1 MLRIDTNRQNRNRSD
16 LLLSQR
22 VIKGCVGVRG
32 PQKLSE
38 KATSTSYHL
47 CNWKVCN
54 VLQEAINRNP
64 AENSIDLRFLRLF
77 ILHFENKTVI
87 GEVAEQLLP
96 FGFVGQHV
104 TIFLIVDRR
113 VILPIGCVLARVAF
127 EVP

>member
-1 MLRIDTNRQNRNRSD
+1 M
-16 LLLSQR
+16 
-22 VIKGCVGVRG
+22 
-32 PQKLSE
+32 
-38 KATSTSYHL
+38 
-47 CNWKVCN
+47 
-54 VLQEAINRNP
+54 
-64 AENSIDLRFLRLF
+64 RLF

>member
-22 VIKGCVGVRG
+22 VIKGCVGVKG

-38 KATSTSYHL
+38 KATSTSHHL

-54 VLQEAINRNP
+54 VLQEAINRSP

-87 GEVAEQLLP
+87 G
-96 FGFVGQHV
+96 FVGQHATV
-104 TIFLIVDRR
+104 FLIVDRR
-113 VILPIGCVLARVAF
+113 VILPISCVLARVAF